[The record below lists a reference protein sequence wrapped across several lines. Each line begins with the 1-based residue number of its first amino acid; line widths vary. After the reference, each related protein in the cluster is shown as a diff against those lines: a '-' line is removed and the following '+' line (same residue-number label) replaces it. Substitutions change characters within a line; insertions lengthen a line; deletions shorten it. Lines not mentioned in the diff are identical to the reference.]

1 MFSDRP
7 ILQDLVDSYGQ
18 FNGPGGIHSPGSGD
32 NPILFVPPPLFQ
44 NGGQPLN
51 INFSPGGGSNAPTTT
66 VNTTFDTT
74 PPPNPG
80 PTANVFIWGGGTAN
94 YPTQNWS
101 QPGVPDAPADIVE
114 ILTGTVV
121 FPDGAN
127 VTISELIIGPNGT
140 LDIAGGSLTVGKLVD
155 LGTLIV
161 GGDPPTL
168 TITGSLTV
176 GNANP
181 FLVSDGSVDIVDAVV
196 QVNSGGQIE
205 ANTASAIIDLEDSQV
220 TNGGTI
226 DAVNG
231 GVVFLN
237 DGTTVNGGT
246 VSSDVAS
253 MVEIQSGPDGSGA
266 TLKNVTISGTFQID
280 STATLALHG
289 NTVIEGAVT
298 LQGSGAVTLGSGDQI
313 TGASG
318 GGNTLNNDTTLSGQG
333 QIGTGDL
340 LLTLDNDAAGVIDAT
355 GGTLILNTG
364 TTIDNAGLL
373 EATASGILDV
383 KDKEINN
390 SGTGTK
396 GIVIDATSELLVDV
410 ASLKLDGTGQVALN
424 GGTITG
430 QAAGNELENFDNTI
444 VGTGT
449 ISNVDLDNDAAGVID
464 ATGGTLI
471 LNTGTTIDNAGLLE
485 ATASGILDVKD
496 KEINNSGTGTKGIVI
511 DATSELLVDVASLKL
526 DGTGQVALNG
536 GTITGQAA
544 GNELENFDNTIVG
557 TGTISNVDL
566 DNDAAG
572 VIDATGGTLILNTGT
587 TIDNA
592 GLLEATAS
600 GILDVKDKRDQQQ
613 RHRHEGHR
621 DRCHLR
627 AVGRRGLA
635 QARRHRPGGAQR
647 RHHHR
652 SGGRQRAG
660 ELRQHHRRHRHD
672 QQRRPRQRRR
682 RGDRRHRRHAD
693 PQHRHHDRQRRAAG
707 GDRLR
712 HRSTSRTTRSTTA
725 APARSAS

>member
-1 MFSDRP
+1 M
-7 ILQDLVDSYGQ
+7 
-18 FNGPGGIHSPGSGD
+18 
-32 NPILFVPPPLFQ
+32 
-44 NGGQPLN
+44 
-51 INFSPGGGSNAPTTT
+51 
-66 VNTTFDTT
+66 
-74 PPPNPG
+74 
-80 PTANVFIWGGGTAN
+80 
-94 YPTQNWS
+94 
-101 QPGVPDAPADIVE
+101 
-114 ILTGTVV
+114 
-121 FPDGAN
+121 
-127 VTISELIIGPNGT
+127 
-140 LDIAGGSLTVGKLVD
+140 D

-526 DGTGQVALNG
+526 DGTGQVALIG
-536 GTITGQAA
+536 GTITGAAA
-544 GNELENFDNTIVG
+544 GNELENFDNTIVRPHPHQHRP
-557 TGTISNVDL
+557 

-572 VIDATGGTLILNTGT
+572 IINATGGALILNTGT
-587 TIDNA
+587 TINNA
-592 GLLEATAS
+592 GLLEATA
-600 GILDVKDKRDQQQ
+600 GGMLDVKDSEINNAGTGAHGIVIDATSELLVDAASLKLDGTGQVALTAAPSPVRRPATSCRTSTTPLSAPARSAIRPRQ
-613 RHRHEGHR
+613 R
-621 DRCHLR
+621 
-627 AVGRRGLA
+627 GRR
-635 QARRHRPGGAQR
+635 
-647 RHHHR
+647 
-652 SGGRQRAG
+652 
-660 ELRQHHRRHRHD
+660 HHRRHRRQAD
-672 QQRRPRQRRR
+672 PRY
-682 RGDRRHRRHAD
+682 RRHDH
-693 PQHRHHDRQRRAAG
+693 QRRAARG
-707 GDRLR
+707 HRRR
-712 HRSTSRTTRSTTA
+712 HARRQGQRDGQVPA
-725 APARSAS
+725 AARSASSSTPPRSCWSTSASLDAGRQRRCGAHRGTITGQAATATR